1 VSAKQAAPIDERDL
15 LALDRGL
22 FDAIAPSADEET
34 PSPSPPDDTLL
45 ARLVVPH
52 EETRVAAPSAPLI
65 WPLLI
70 ATASGAAIG
79 AAAAVFVFQDRIA
92 RILARW

>member
-1 VSAKQAAPIDERDL
+1 MSAKQAAPIEERDL

-22 FDAIAPSADEET
+22 FDATVPSVEGAT
-34 PSPSPPDDTLL
+34 ASPPDDGLL
-45 ARLVVPH
+45 ERLVVPH
-52 EETRVAAPSAPLI
+52 EETSVAAPSAPLI

-79 AAAAVFVFQDRIA
+79 AAAAVFIFQERIA